1 MVKLSSFHFAPKVL
15 QFVGS
20 PAMETDTR
28 AMMGQAATS
37 YRILLTANDVKK
49 LREKGLFVN
58 GYYTNV
64 SQVNLLRREVAPA
77 Q

>member
-1 MVKLSSFHFAPKVL
+1 
-15 QFVGS
+15 
-20 PAMETDTR
+20 
-28 AMMGQAATS
+28 MMGQAATS
-37 YRILLTANDVKK
+37 YRILLTANDVKS

-64 SQVNLLRREVAPA
+64 TQVNLLRRGIAPA

>member
-1 MVKLSSFHFAPKVL
+1 MSSCDANNAND
-15 QFVGS
+15 GNS
-20 PAMETDTR
+20 NS
-28 AMMGQAATS
+28 MMGQAATS
-37 YRILLTANDVKK
+37 YRILLTANDVKN

-64 SQVNLLRREVAPA
+64 TQVNLLRRGIAPA

>member
-1 MVKLSSFHFAPKVL
+1 MKKMSSCDANNAND
-15 QFVGS
+15 GNS
-20 PAMETDTR
+20 NS
-28 AMMGQAATS
+28 MMGQAATS
-37 YRILLTANDVKK
+37 YRILLTANDVKN

-64 SQVNLLRREVAPA
+64 TQVNLLRRGIAPA

>member
-1 MVKLSSFHFAPKVL
+1 MSSCDANNAND
-15 QFVGS
+15 GNS
-20 PAMETDTR
+20 NS
-28 AMMGQAATS
+28 MMGQTATS
-37 YRILLTANDVKK
+37 YRILLTANDVKS

-64 SQVNLLRREVAPA
+64 TQVNLLRRGIAPA

>member
-1 MVKLSSFHFAPKVL
+1 
-15 QFVGS
+15 
-20 PAMETDTR
+20 
-28 AMMGQAATS
+28 MMGQAATS
-37 YRILLTANDVKK
+37 YRILLTANDVKN

-64 SQVNLLRREVAPA
+64 TQVNLLRRGIAPA

>member
-1 MVKLSSFHFAPKVL
+1 
-15 QFVGS
+15 
-20 PAMETDTR
+20 
-28 AMMGQAATS
+28 MMGQAATS